1 MGVVVEAGETR
12 VCNAGYTGFFKYMR
26 LIGQLGIDFAIL
38 PIAYNF
44 TMDPDDALH
53 ALEFIASK
61 RALPVHYNTFSQIR
75 RTPRITWPESKR
87 WACGANSSNQVK
99 A

>member
-1 MGVVVEAGETR
+1 
-12 VCNAGYTGFFKYMR
+12 
-26 LIGQLGIDFAIL
+26 
-38 PIAYNF
+38 
-44 TMDPDDALH
+44 MDPDDALY